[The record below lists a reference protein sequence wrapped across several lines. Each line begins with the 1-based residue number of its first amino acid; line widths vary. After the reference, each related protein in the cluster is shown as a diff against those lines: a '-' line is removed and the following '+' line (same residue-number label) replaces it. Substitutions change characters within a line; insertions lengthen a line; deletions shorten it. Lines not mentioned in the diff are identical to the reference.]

1 MLAWRRE
8 GESMSDSPLEPRGPH
23 DEVNGGDEVPTRV
36 CPHCATV
43 SHTAGEYCP
52 QCGKSYS
59 KKGRLSK
66 RARIALIAGLVIV
79 LLGGAGAAIAIKNHQ
94 DEETR
99 KKHQA
104 AVTAARVQKERSEQ
118 AHRETEDEQKTKRE
132 SEERERRSVEKELE
146 KAVEAD
152 AKKLVNEGTLTET
165 ILGAS
170 CNPASG
176 GSSTELNSSTGT
188 YNCIAI
194 TKREG
199 SGESSGYRFTG
210 NIDFAKGNFT
220 YHLGGP

>member
-1 MLAWRRE
+1 
-8 GESMSDSPLEPRGPH
+8 MSGPPLEPRGPH
-23 DEVNGGDEVPTRV
+23 DEANGPDEVPTRV

-59 KKGRLSK
+59 KRGRPSK
-66 RARIALIAGLVIV
+66 RARIAIIAGLVIV
-79 LLGGAGAAIAIKNHQ
+79 LLGGAGAAIAINNHQ
-94 DEETR
+94 DEENR

-104 AVTAARVQKERSEQ
+104 AVTAARVQKERTEQ
-118 AHRETEDEQKTKRE
+118 AHREAEDEQKTKRE
-132 SEERERRSVEKELE
+132 SEERERRAVEKELE

-170 CNPASG
+170 CSPTSG

-188 YNCIAI
+188 YSCTAI

-199 SGESSGYRFTG
+199 GESSGYRFTG
-210 NIDFAKGNFT
+210 NIDFAKGSFS